1 MHRKEIWAFY
11 LSSNRSFSVN
21 YYLRFE
27 NNIRRCLQVIFDER
41 KNIQTAWAYN
51 NVEWKK
57 VQSVETVTL
66 KLTVETNWKKKKKKK
81 MMTGQAE
88 NVVDNIQLSLYSF
101 ILMGSL
107 ACMSHF
113 FWIARDHKRATST
126 TLSPTLYSFILM
138 GSSACMSHFF
148 WVARDTSVR
157 RARRFPFFYPRLALL
172 FHAARKKNASP
183 GSIRLNKKG
192 SHLRLGFGLT
202 FSG

>member
-1 MHRKEIWAFY
+1 MYRKEIWAFY

-57 VQSVETVTL
+57 VQSVETVTINL
-66 KLTVETNWKKKKKKK
+66 SVETNWKKKKKKK
-81 MMTGQAE
+81 MMKGQAE

-148 WVARDTSVR
+148 WVAQDTN
-157 RARRFPFFYPRLALL
+157 ARGARHFPFFYLVLRSC
-172 FHAARKKNASP
+172 FT
-183 GSIRLNKKG
+183 
-192 SHLRLGFGLT
+192 RLGKRMPRQAQ
-202 FSG
+202 